1 MYSTDYR
8 LVAFGGLFC
17 HPRPLPS
24 ASDRPFPRHPE
35 ALRPVHPVMYAGFYR
50 PVAFIL
56 QDSPYFYLLYVLPEP
71 PSGDPKG
78 LCKPRGP
85 RSSHNLGH
93 GPRFWPPCRL
103 RNGAAAPAQARL
115 LPAPSHA
122 PRGPLSAADARL
134 ARCAATLVARP
145 RRSVRL
151 GRCVK
156 ALRPARC
163 RQPMP
168 PSRPAGALE
177 PPHSVHRASPCPLAR
192 PAAPPSPPLPATT
205 PLPALGRRFFAPPT
219 APGREGRARAH
230 AAARP
235 HPKARVERA
244 HYETGIHPSAR
255 ISRRHPLHAVPRS
268 LSAYELECE
277 HAGVRG
283 PDPVAGLPRPKRGGC
298 ILRIRLCKRRA
309 ARDGAPDT
317 WVAAHRAGSGSRKG
331 TTIGPRPGGSARGTA
346 AGPWGLQNL
355 RTLLGGL
362 FRPAPAARRLAVVA
376 AGLNHGG
383 VGVAKVLQDGATAA
397 LARLGVAD

>member
-1 MYSTDYR
+1 MASPLPRWRSPARGHAPRFRALMYSTDYR

-78 LCKPRGP
+78 LCTPRGP
-85 RSSHNLGH
+85 GSSPNLGH

-192 PAAPPSPPLPATT
+192 PAARRPPLPYPQ
-205 PLPALGRRFFAPPT
+205 PLPYRPS
-219 APGREGRARAH
+219 
-230 AAARP
+230 AAAFCAPHRP
-235 HPKARVERA
+235 WP
-244 HYETGIHPSAR
+244 
-255 ISRRHPLHAVPRS
+255 RRPG
-268 LSAYELECE
+268 E
-277 HAGVRG
+277 
-283 PDPVAGLPRPKRGGC
+283 
-298 ILRIRLCKRRA
+298 
-309 ARDGAPDT
+309 
-317 WVAAHRAGSGSRKG
+317 
-331 TTIGPRPGGSARGTA
+331 GPR
-346 AGPWGLQNL
+346 
-355 RTLLGGL
+355 
-362 FRPAPAARRLAVVA
+362 
-376 AGLNHGG
+376 
-383 VGVAKVLQDGATAA
+383 
-397 LARLGVAD
+397 